1 MQKTESPG
9 YYEFFAGG
17 GMVRAGLGES
27 WSCLFANDLDAG
39 KARAYRANWGGDWLK
54 LEDIGRLA
62 AADIPGRADLAWA
75 SFPCQDLSLAGAG
88 AGLGGARSGTF
99 WTFWRLM
106 QALKAEGRAPA
117 IIALENVCGALTS
130 HGGRDFAAIGE
141 ALSSGGY
148 RFGAMVIDAARFLPQ
163 SRPRLF
169 IVAVSKDRHLPEDC
183 VSSEPSADWHPPA
196 LIAAHARLSDMAAED
211 WLWWRLPAPAR
222 RNVALI
228 DIVETDPAGV
238 RWLSDDRLDA
248 LIAMM
253 DANNRAK
260 LDAAR
265 ADGQPRVG
273 ALYKRT
279 RPDGQGGKIQRAEI
293 RFDGL
298 AGCLRTPA
306 GGSSRQS
313 ILIVEGGKLAARLLT
328 ARETARLMGLPDSYL
343 LPGSYTEAYHLTGD
357 GVATP
362 VVGHL
367 ARHLF
372 EPLLAASKIGRR
384 AA

>member
-17 GMVRAGLGES
+17 GMVRAGLGDS

-54 LEDIGRLA
+54 LEDINRLA
-62 AADIPGRADLAWA
+62 AADLPGRADLAWA

-106 QALKAEGRAPA
+106 QALKAEGRAPS

-130 HGGRDFAAIGE
+130 HGGRDFAALGE
-141 ALSSGGY
+141 ALAAGGY
-148 RFGAMVIDAARFLPQ
+148 RFGAMVVDAAAFLPQ

-169 IVAVSKDRHLPEDC
+169 IVAVKQGLDLPADC
-183 VSSEPSADWHPPA
+183 VSSAPSPDWHTPA
-196 LIAAHARLSDMAAED
+196 LIAAHARLSPSAAD
-211 WLWWRLPAPAR
+211 HWLWWRLPAPAR
-222 RNVALI
+222 RNIALI
-228 DIVETDPAGV
+228 DLVETDPRDA
-238 RWLSDDRLDA
+238 RWLSEDRLEA
-248 LIAMM
+248 LLAMM

-260 LDAAR
+260 IDAAKG
-265 ADGQPRVG
+265 DGVRRVG

-279 RPDGQGGKIQRAEI
+279 RPDGQGGKVQRAEI

-313 ILIVEGGKLAARLLT
+313 ILIVEGDRLAARLLT
-328 ARETARLMGLPDSYL
+328 ARETARLMGLPDAYV
-343 LPGSYTEAYHLTGD
+343 LPRSYTEAYHLTGD
-357 GVATP
+357 GVAVP
-362 VVGHL
+362 VVRHL

-372 EPLLAASKIGRR
+372 EPLLAALKIGRR

>member
-17 GMVRAGLGES
+17 GMVRAGLGED

-39 KARAYRANWGGDWLK
+39 KGRAYRANWGGDWLK
-54 LEDIGRLA
+54 LQDIGLLA
-62 AADIPGRADLAWA
+62 AADLPGRADLAWA

-99 WTFWRLM
+99 WAFWRLM
-106 QALKAEGRAPA
+106 QALDAEGRAPP

-148 RFGAMVIDAARFLPQ
+148 RFGAMVMDAARFLPQ

-169 IVAVSKDRHLPEDC
+169 IIAVKQGLGLPSPC
-183 VSSEPSADWHPPA
+183 IAAGPSTDWHPPA
-196 LIAAHARLSDMAAED
+196 LIAAQARLSATAAD
-211 WLWWRLPAPAR
+211 HWLWWRLPAPAR
-222 RNVALI
+222 RNAALI
-228 DIVETDPAGV
+228 DLIETDPPNA
-238 RWLSDDRLDA
+238 RWLSEDRLQA
-248 LIAMM
+248 LLAMM

-260 LDAAR
+260 IDAAK
-265 ADGQPRVG
+265 ADGVRRVG
-273 ALYKRT
+273 ALYRRT

-313 ILIVEGGKLAARLLT
+313 ILIVEGDRLAARLLT
-328 ARETARLMGLPDSYL
+328 ARETARLMGLPDSYI
-343 LPGSYTEAYHLTGD
+343 LPGSYTDAYHLTGD
-357 GVATP
+357 GVAVP
-362 VVGHL
+362 VIGHL

-372 EPLLAASKIGRR
+372 EPLIAALKPGRQ

>member
-1 MQKTESPG
+1 MQKTESPS

-17 GMVRAGLGES
+17 GMVRAGLGET
-27 WSCLFANDLDAG
+27 WSCLLANDLDAD

-54 LEDIGRLA
+54 LQDINLLQA
-62 AADIPGRADLAWA
+62 SDLPGRADLAWA

-169 IVAVSKDRHLPEDC
+169 IVAVSKDRDLPEDC
-183 VSSEPSADWHPPA
+183 VSTAPSADWHPPA
-196 LIAAHARLSDMAAED
+196 LIAAHARLSDMAAQD

-228 DIVETDPAGV
+228 DIVETDPAGA
-238 RWLSDDRLDA
+238 RWLSEDRLDA
-248 LIAMM
+248 LVAMM

-265 ADGQPRVG
+265 ADGVRRVG

-313 ILIVEGGKLAARLLT
+313 ILIVEGEKLASRLLT

-343 LPGSYTEAYHLTGD
+343 LPGSYTDAYHLTGD
-357 GVATP
+357 GVAVP
-362 VVGHL
+362 VITHL

-372 EPLLAASKIGRR
+372 EPLLAAAKTGRQ